1 MRKTP
6 FHVIQ
11 TTAKI
16 ALLLYA
22 LMAGTANMRADDTYT
37 QVMSLD
43 DIDTE
48 ATYILA
54 YILSNNTVKAMGA
67 LDSDKY
73 GTIISNASNLTA
85 SGNTITVSSKLNPK
99 PLEFTISKSDDYYTL
114 AFGETPTYI
123 GNSNNYYFSTTTSA
137 PTDNKYK
144 WAIVYNDTY
153 SRLLIRGHKSSDGYI
168 QFSSSKAGVYASSSL
183 STNGK
188 TTLFKKDA
196 TPITISPNC
205 TDGNKYYSTYSSS
218 HAFKVPEGLTVSEIS
233 VSNGK
238 LNVADYATGAV
249 VPANTGVMIAATSA
263 GQKTLVLSESEGT
276 SVLGSDNCL
285 RPSGDAGIT
294 AAAMASADGSCKF
307 YRLTMHNGEQ
317 IGYWWGA
324 ENGGSFSVAANKAYL
339 AVPISEPTRSGFSLF
354 DEETAIDQLLS
365 GSKTEKETQD
375 CYDLQGRRITNNKLQ
390 KGLYIVNGRKVIR

>member
-1 MRKTP
+1 MRKTS

-16 ALLLYA
+16 ALLLCA

-37 QVMSLD
+37 QIMSLD

-85 SGNTITVSSKLNPK
+85 SGNTITVSSKLTPK

-249 VPANTGVMIAATSA
+249 VRANTGVMIAATTA
-263 GQKTLVLSESEGT
+263 GQKTLVNSELTGT
-276 SVLGSDNCL
+276 SVLGSSNCL

-294 AAAMASADGSCKF
+294 AATMASVNGSCKF

-365 GSKTEKETQD
+365 GSQTEKETQD